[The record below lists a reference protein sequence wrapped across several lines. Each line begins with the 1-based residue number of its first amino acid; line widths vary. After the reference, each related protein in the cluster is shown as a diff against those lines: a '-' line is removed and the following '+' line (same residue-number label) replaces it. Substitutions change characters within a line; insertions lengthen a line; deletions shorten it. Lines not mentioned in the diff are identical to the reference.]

1 MNWLRQTAI
10 GLRRTDNEGD
20 EVRLREILV
29 TGKAF
34 SMMAVG
40 SSLFFMIFGIAVM
53 LYQQSAAS
61 STASMK
67 GFAAAVPGGLFGDML
82 EMEMPSFQ
90 NGLPSDNITG
100 KEIGVF
106 LMRTLTG
113 INPGSPASLLAGELP
128 GMAQSDSFLIRKG
141 IGTDA
146 DVGPQDHSPIYE
158 PTPDPDGQEVE
169 GVSEPE
175 DNGTGETGG
184 SDPGL
189 PADGGSSDEPGGVPA
204 ADNKKV
210 AFIYH
215 SHNRESWFPEL
226 EPGTKDASSS
236 TTNITLVGKRL
247 AAGLEKHGV
256 GSVVSDTDYPT
267 AINDY
272 RWALSYK
279 YSMKTVKEA
288 MAGSNDLQYFFDLHR
303 DSQKRKYTT
312 VEIGGES
319 YAQVYFIIGHRNPNW
334 KENEAFA
341 TRIHDALEKKYPG
354 ISRGIWGKTAATGNA
369 EYNQSLA
376 PGSVLIE
383 VGGVDN
389 TLEESYR
396 TADALAEVI
405 SSIYWD
411 AEEVSG
417 GEGKG

>member
-1 MNWLRQTAI
+1 MDWLRQTALE
-10 GLRRTDNEGD
+10 LRQGGSWGEAG
-20 EVRLREILV
+20 RLRELLV

-34 SMMAVG
+34 AMMAIG
-40 SSLFFMIFGIAVM
+40 SSLFFMIMGVAVM
-53 LYQQSAAS
+53 LYQQSSSAS
-61 STASMK
+61 MDSMK
-67 GFAAAVPGGLFGDML
+67 GFAASVPGGLFGDML
-82 EMEMPSFQ
+82 EMEMPAFQ
-90 NGLPSDNITG
+90 SGLSSDNLTG

-113 INPGSPASLLAGELP
+113 INPGSPTSLLAGELP
-128 GMAQSDSFLIRKG
+128 GMAQSDAFLIRKG
-141 IGTDA
+141 IGTDT
-146 DVGPQDHSPIYE
+146 DVGPQDHSPIFE
-158 PTPDPDGQEVE
+158 PTPDTGAEQGAGPTPGDDEPDGPGTVE
-169 GVSEPE
+169 PGE
-175 DNGTGETGG
+175 DGEN
-184 SDPGL
+184 
-189 PADGGSSDEPGGVPA
+189 EPGGEPTTGK
-204 ADNKKV
+204 KKV

-226 EPGTKDASSS
+226 DPGAKDASSS
-236 TTNITLVGKRL
+236 TKNITLVGKRL
-247 AAGLEKHGV
+247 AAGLEERGI

-272 RWALSYK
+272 RWELSYK

-288 MAGSNDLQYFFDLHR
+288 MAGMDDLTYFFDLHR

-312 VEIGGES
+312 VDIGGTS

-376 PGSVLIE
+376 SESVLIE
-383 VGGVDN
+383 VGGVEN

-405 SSIYWD
+405 STIYWD

-417 GEGKG
+417 KEEPR

>member
-1 MNWLRQTAI
+1 MNWLRQTAFA
-10 GLRRTDNEGD
+10 LRQSDRSGETE
-20 EVRLREILV
+20 RLREMLV
-29 TGKAF
+29 TGRAF
-34 SMMAVG
+34 SMMAIG
-40 SSLFFMIFGIAVM
+40 SSLFFMILGVAVM
-53 LYQQSAAS
+53 LYQQTS
-61 STASMK
+61 SQSMASMK
-67 GFAAAVPGGLFGDML
+67 GFAASVPGGLFGDML
-82 EMEMPSFQ
+82 EMEMPAFQ
-90 NGLPSDNITG
+90 SGLSSDNLTG

-113 INPGSPASLLAGELP
+113 INPGSPTSLLAGELP
-128 GMAQSDSFLIRKG
+128 GMAQSDAFLIRKG
-141 IGTDA
+141 IGTDT

-158 PTPDPDGQEVE
+158 PTPDPGAQEGE
-169 GVSEPE
+169 GAAP
-175 DNGTGETGG
+175 GEGG
-184 SDPGL
+184 KDQ
-189 PADGGSSDEPGGVPA
+189 PGGAEAGDDEESGGTDGEPA
-204 ADNKKV
+204 AGNKKV

-226 EPGTKDASSS
+226 DPGAKDASSS
-236 TTNITLVGKRL
+236 TKNITLVGKRL
-247 AAGLEKHGV
+247 AAGLEERGI

-272 RWALSYK
+272 RWELSYK

-288 MAGSNDLQYFFDLHR
+288 MAGRDDLTYFFDLHR

-312 VEIGGES
+312 VDIGGTS
-319 YAQVYFIIGHRNPNW
+319 YAQVYFIIGHRNPRW

-376 PGSVLIE
+376 SQSVLIE
-383 VGGVDN
+383 IGGVEN

-405 SSIYWD
+405 SSIYWE
-411 AEEVSG
+411 AEEVAG
-417 GEGKG
+417 KEGKQ